1 MARPNHVLGLALRG
15 EVGLRSTHWTES
27 KEGMTPKRTTKTLRL
42 ISKMSRC
49 PLEGSNGVGIYH
61 GGV

>member
-1 MARPNHVLGLALRG
+1 MARPNHGLGLGTRG
-15 EVGLRSTHWTES
+15 EVGLRSARWTES
-27 KEGMTPKRTTKTLRL
+27 KEGMTPERTTKTLRL

-49 PLEGSNGVGIYH
+49 PLEGSSRVGIYY